1 MAKFADNFF
10 SIAYSLIPLI
20 FVGIYGYR
28 VLNAFYKIFLLQAL
42 MTAVMYAKFATDFT
56 AGNHFMF
63 NGYITLDFTLIMA
76 AAATAMKRRTERKW
90 ILVGFLLFIA
100 AYIVNLA
107 FNGTEELAN
116 YAIAASA
123 IPVLVIYLT
132 LLYRSAQDKS
142 TRPMTWLCVGLV
154 LYFCC
159 CAPFLGLFNY
169 IQKNHKELSEPLQ
182 RYIIEPLGHLRYFLT
197 ALSFWLYIRGT
208 RNSPLT
214 ESVWPK
220 AR

>member
-1 MAKFADNFF
+1 MAKFVDNFF

-20 FVGIYGYR
+20 IVGLYGYR
-28 VLNAFYKIFLLQAL
+28 VLNTFYKLFLVQAL
-42 MTAVMYAKFATDFT
+42 ITAVMYAKFATDFT
-56 AGNHFMF
+56 AGNHFLF
-63 NGYITLDFTLIMA
+63 NGYITLDFTLIMG
-76 AAATAMKRRTERKW
+76 AAATVMKKRTERQW
-90 ILVGFLLFIA
+90 ILTNSLLFIA

-107 FNGTEELAN
+107 FNGMEELAN

-132 LLYRSAQDKS
+132 LLYRSAQDKT
-142 TRPMTWLCVGLV
+142 TRPMIWLCVGLV

-159 CAPFLGLFNY
+159 SAPFLGLFNY
-169 IQKNHKELSEPLQ
+169 IQRHHEELSEPLQ

-197 ALSFWLYIRGT
+197 ALSFWLYIRVM
-208 RNSPLT
+208 RQSSLT
-214 ESVWPK
+214 ENIWPK